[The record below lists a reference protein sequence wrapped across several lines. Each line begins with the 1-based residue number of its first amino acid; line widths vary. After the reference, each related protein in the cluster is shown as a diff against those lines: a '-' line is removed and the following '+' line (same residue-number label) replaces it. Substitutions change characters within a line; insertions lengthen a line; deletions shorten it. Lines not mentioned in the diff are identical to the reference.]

1 MKKITVVGLPPGE
14 SGGLSPQVLSLVKKG
29 RPLYLRTGKHPLAFC
44 LRRKGVPFRTCD
56 HLSKPSGETRTVC
69 RSIAC
74 SLVRSAARYG
84 EVFYLV
90 PGDPLAGEGVV
101 KQLRR
106 LAPARGAALTIFSS
120 PLVLEPV
127 LAVLKPD
134 LREGITVLEASSL
147 AQGGEPGGRPLLI
160 LHLDS
165 RSAAARVKSFLL
177 DYYPPEAKVTVI
189 RGAGKPKMQ
198 VWRMPLDQL
207 DREFRYDRTTVL
219 YVPPSPWYALGD
231 LVRIMS
237 RLRSEKGCPWD
248 RAQSHESLRPYL
260 VEEAY
265 EVIDAIDRR
274 DWASLQEELGDLL
287 LQVVFHSQIA
297 REEGRFTLSQVIH
310 GICEKL
316 IRRHPHVFGPGE
328 ELTVQQVLQK
338 WEQIKAAEKG
348 EQAGEAAAAARLPA
362 CLPAL
367 IRARKCQ
374 QRAAEVGFD
383 WPDLE
388 GAMEKLKEE
397 LSELEDAY
405 RQGFSGSIEE
415 ELGDLLFAVVNV
427 ARFLRVDPELALSR
441 ALSKFN
447 ERFRY
452 IEQQVLESGRPFSSF
467 SLDQLD
473 RWWEEAKTRT
483 KKS

>member
-44 LRRKGVPFRTCD
+44 LRRKGVPFRTFD

-177 DYYPPEAKVTVI
+177 DYYPRRRK
-189 RGAGKPKMQ
+189 
-198 VWRMPLDQL
+198 
-207 DREFRYDRTTVL
+207 
-219 YVPPSPWYALGD
+219 
-231 LVRIMS
+231 
-237 RLRSEKGCPWD
+237 LR
-248 RAQSHESLRPYL
+248 
-260 VEEAY
+260 
-265 EVIDAIDRR
+265 
-274 DWASLQEELGDLL
+274 
-287 LQVVFHSQIA
+287 
-297 REEGRFTLSQVIH
+297 
-310 GICEKL
+310 
-316 IRRHPHVFGPGE
+316 
-328 ELTVQQVLQK
+328 
-338 WEQIKAAEKG
+338 
-348 EQAGEAAAAARLPA
+348 
-362 CLPAL
+362 
-367 IRARKCQ
+367 
-374 QRAAEVGFD
+374 
-383 WPDLE
+383 
-388 GAMEKLKEE
+388 
-397 LSELEDAY
+397 
-405 RQGFSGSIEE
+405 
-415 ELGDLLFAVVNV
+415 
-427 ARFLRVDPELALSR
+427 
-441 ALSKFN
+441 
-447 ERFRY
+447 
-452 IEQQVLESGRPFSSF
+452 
-467 SLDQLD
+467 
-473 RWWEEAKTRT
+473 
-483 KKS
+483 